1 MISDPVVLWT
11 AFNVGVLL
19 LLALDLGV
27 FHRRSHEI
35 SIRESLIWSAIWTA
49 VALAFNFVVYYWHGY
64 DSALEFTAGY
74 LIERTMS
81 MDNLFVFLMIFT
93 YLKVPAP
100 QQYKVLF
107 WGIIVALVMRAFFI
121 ITGVALVERFNW
133 IIYVF
138 GAFLIFTGFKML
150 LQKDET
156 IDLEQNPVLR
166 LSRRVM
172 PCTNGYHGDK
182 FFVKNGGKR
191 FATPLFL
198 VLVAVEVTDLIF
210 AMDSIPAVLA
220 ISLDPFIVY
229 TSNIFAILGLRALY
243 FALAGCAQI
252 FHYLNYGISTIL
264 IFVGSKMLI
273 SEIYHIPV
281 SVALGLI
288 SLVLLISIVA
298 SLIRPAKS
306 GETEI
311 VMNNFQR

>member
-1 MISDPVVLWT
+1 MISDPVILWT

-35 SIRESLIWSAIWTA
+35 GIKESLIWSAIWTA
-49 VALAFNFVVYYWHGY
+49 VALAFNFAVFFWHGY

-107 WGIIVALVMRAFFI
+107 WGIMVALVMRAFFI
-121 ITGVALVERFNW
+121 ITGVALVERFDW

-138 GAFLIFTGFKML
+138 GAFLIFTGIKMV

-156 IDLEQNPVLR
+156 IDLEQNRILR
-166 LSRRVM
+166 LSRRVL
-172 PCTNGYHGDK
+172 PCTACYHGDK
-182 FFVKNGGKR
+182 FFVKNDGKR

-198 VLVAVEVTDLIF
+198 VLVAVEITDLIF

-264 IFVGSKMLI
+264 IFVGGKMVI
-273 SEIYHIPV
+273 SDFYHIPV
-281 SVALGLI
+281 SVALGIIALI
-288 SLVLLISIVA
+288 LFISMVA
-298 SLIRPAKS
+298 SLTRPARA
-306 GETEI
+306 GEKEGVI
-311 VMNNFQR
+311 HNSER